1 MSEDSRK
8 RGQTLKQFILFS
20 GIGIIGTAGH
30 YLTLVLLV
38 EMARLDPAVATTVG
52 FIVGACIN
60 YILNYHITFRSNK
73 RHAEALSKFL
83 LIALVGAILNY
94 SIMYIGINFSSVHYL
109 IIQVIATGCV
119 LLWNFALNK
128 LWTFN
133 TKD

>member
-1 MSEDSRK
+1 MSEDIK
-8 RGQTLKQFILFS
+8 RGGETFKQFMLFS

-30 YLTLVLLV
+30 YLTLILLV
-38 EMARLDPAVATTVG
+38 ELISLNPTVATTAG
-52 FIVGACIN
+52 FIVGAFIN

-83 LIALVGAILNY
+83 MVALVGAILNY
-94 SIMYIGINFSSVHYL
+94 SIMHVGITYSSFHYL
-109 IIQVIATGCV
+109 FIQVVATGCV

-133 TKD
+133 TKN